1 MIADLI
7 RRGYERNVRI
17 VQAQADGLIHE
28 QSLTQTEY
36 NINCFNWVVGHIVA
50 SRSGLLTSF
59 GAEPIMSEEQV
70 AVYERESNPITEDG
84 PGVIPF
90 ETLLEMLDAT
100 QDAIDEMLGS
110 ATDAWMAEETQIT
123 PDRASPRV
131 SQFMF
136 IYFHD
141 TYHTGQ
147 TDLLRQMS
155 GVSDKVI

>member
-7 RRGYERNVRI
+7 RRGYERNRRI
-17 VQAQADGLIHE
+17 VHAQADGLTHE

-36 NINCFNWVVGHIVA
+36 NVNCLNWVVGHIVA
-50 SRSGLLTSF
+50 SRSGLLRRL
-59 GAEPIMSEEQV
+59 GAEPAMTEEQ
-70 AVYERESNPITEDG
+70 AAPYERESDPITGDG
-84 PGVIPF
+84 PHVVRF
-90 ETLLEMLDAT
+90 EELLEMLDGT
-100 QDAIDEMLGS
+100 QDAFDEMLGA
-110 ATDAWMAEETQIT
+110 ATEEWLAEETPVA
-123 PDRASPRV
+123 PDRTSRRV
-131 SQFMF
+131 SQLMF